1 MAKSDKRVE
10 LQEAATRV
18 VYENG
23 LAGLTLAHVAEAAG
37 APLGGLYYYYKTRD
51 DMVTS
56 IVDRMEGQMAVCIA
70 EFEAKTGPGEALKAF
85 VDFVLG
91 NSEGLV
97 RYGCPIGTLS
107 AQLRKEPDELGQ
119 RMGAI
124 LGGMAVWAGEKFAA
138 LGLEEGLARA
148 EGRMLLVKLEGAAMM
163 AHATGERGFI
173 DEVVAEVWRGV
184 DRLIAREGVQK
195 DAQGGCPK

>member
-1 MAKSDKRVE
+1 MAKTDRRTE
-10 LQEAATRV
+10 LQDAAARV
-18 VYENG
+18 AYESG

-37 APLGGLYYYYKTRD
+37 MPLGGLYYYYKTRD
-51 DMVTS
+51 DMVAS
-56 IVDRMEGQMAVCIA
+56 IVDRMAAQTETCVAGFNAA
-70 EFEAKTGPGEALKAF
+70 AGPEEALKAF
-85 VDFVLG
+85 VAFVLG

-107 AQLRKEPDELGQ
+107 AQLRKEEGALGQ

-124 LGGMAVWAGEKFAA
+124 LGNLAAWAGDKFAA
-138 LGLEEGLARA
+138 LGLDDAKARA

-173 DEVVAEVWRGV
+173 REVVADVSRGI
-184 DRLIAREGVQK
+184 DALREGEAGKSDQ
-195 DAQGGCPK
+195 ARNAR